1 MEADDVNHDHER
13 LGMVLG
19 TTCNV
24 CSRPLTVAGCPLCV
38 TCCDREPTAA
48 SRPSSKIQKEER

>member
-1 MEADDVNHDHER
+1 MSHDHER

-48 SRPSSKIQKEER
+48 KGPSGKIQKEKP